1 MKRWQLLQN
10 WPEKDKKEM
19 GDVID
24 LDFMFLQSFI
34 KRGQNVRWKTQQKKK
49 IVVNTFLYKILLL
62 LWCSKASI

>member
-1 MKRWQLLQN
+1 MKSWQLLQN

-34 KRGQNVRWKTQQKKK
+34 KRGQNVRWNSAEKNCGKHLSLQNPFV
-49 IVVNTFLYKILLL
+49 IVML
-62 LWCSKASI
+62 

>member
-1 MKRWQLLQN
+1 MKSWQLLQN

-34 KRGQNVRWKTQQKKK
+34 KRGQNVRWKTQQKKNCGK
-49 IVVNTFLYKILLL
+49 HLSLQNPFVIVML
-62 LWCSKASI
+62 